1 MPTSAPQT
9 PEPSVPELLR
19 SIYEQGQ
26 VFVKAELELLKLE
39 SKSVLTRA
47 AVALIVLTGSGLLL
61 AIALSLVAA
70 AIVLLRG
77 GSAAAALLT
86 AAAVDLVVAL
96 VSTGFVIWGTRKR
109 VDKAASATASATQL
123 SNLPQHGST
132 VS

>member
-1 MPTSAPQT
+1 MPNSALRT
-9 PEPSVPELLR
+9 PEPSVPERLR

-39 SKSVLTRA
+39 SKSVLNRV

-70 AIVLLRG
+70 AVVLMQG

-86 AAAVDLVVAL
+86 AAGVDFLVAI
-96 VSTGFVIWGTRKR
+96 VSTVSVIVIARKR
-109 VDKAASATASATQL
+109 VEKAASSAASATQIT
-123 SNLPQHGST
+123 NLPQHGSP